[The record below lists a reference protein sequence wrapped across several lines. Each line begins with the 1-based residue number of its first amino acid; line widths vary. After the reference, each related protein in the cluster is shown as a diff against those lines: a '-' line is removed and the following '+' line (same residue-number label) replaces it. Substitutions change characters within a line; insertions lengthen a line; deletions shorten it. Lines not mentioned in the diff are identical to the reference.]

1 MAVFNDDLSVT
12 TFGNLYFH
20 NQNNPVNCTEDNLR
34 EDLYSASNR
43 LVAAFAH
50 QGYGETASRYG
61 EIQAR
66 VFYRTKNGNTQ
77 KVLQKPLIIVDGF
90 DPGDIRRIEDCD
102 CEADSDCASGYIDS
116 NGMFDSNSH
125 DSIVDLM
132 EYINENEQ
140 TDNLIRVLREI
151 LGFDVIIVN
160 QPTYFKNGVK
170 IDGGADFIERNGKA
184 LVTLIEQVNATLQQ
198 NSSTEQLVVIG
209 PSMGGQ
215 ISRYALAYME
225 KNNIPHNTKLWVS
238 FDSPHHGA
246 NIPMG
251 DQSLINLLS
260 SESEIAK
267 EQYKD
272 LLGSVAARQQL
283 IEFHKAVPYQI
294 GPFILSNLLVE
305 DSYLN
310 GQVPAQVLPM
320 NLGNPHYKEHYD
332 HQYNNGLPGSKG
344 FPVNLRKI
352 ALVNGS
358 LTGKTVGQH
367 NQNVLDLRGFQRVC
381 IKPMSWLG
389 LGGGPSICWTTKL
402 TEMKSNF
409 LPQTGSTST
418 VASFMKFGP
427 AGEGTTP
434 TISPN
439 LNNRGNMDIV
449 PGGLLDTQNLIAGAV
464 TGESIFSTR
473 GSFWQYTEDNL
484 LYWLSSALGRTWW
497 ETRNVK
503 QYHSFIPTFSSIA
516 HKQPNQSWFN
526 PLNRNLVCSDETYF
540 DSYYGESENTE
551 HVTLNY
557 SMVSWLL
564 KELQG
569 NEQDPYFPVNP
580 ANLEGSDIVCSTSSY
595 TYGFNDVCTIPGEV
609 ANWSVTNKLTILS
622 SGAYEVVVKGV
633 NGINGWATIT
643 ATFQNGVRVSKQ
655 VWVGKPTKPVVG
667 GIANAAQNSILT
679 YTANAQGSTSYDW
692 ILPGN
697 FQVVSYFNQNINEWQ
712 IKSEHINA
720 STIAPYT
727 GNPGQAGTIKVRAYN
742 QCGYSDWATMTVNFP
757 GQGGIGITPT
767 PPEGGN
773 NSGLIYRVAPNP
785 SSTVVHVD
793 LLDENIRPNGN
804 AVVRGDLFDYQGFHK
819 GEVQIINN
827 KAILDVSNLPKG
839 IYILRIS
846 VDGRFEG
853 HQIIVQ

>member
-1 MAVFNDDLSVT
+1 
-12 TFGNLYFH
+12 GNLYFH

-90 DPGDIRRIEDCD
+90 DPGDIRRIEVCD
-102 CEADSDCASGYIDS
+102 WEADSDCASGYIDS

-184 LVTLIEQVNATLQQ
+184 LATLIEQVNATLQQ

-260 SESEIAK
+260 SESEITK

-272 LLGSVAARQQL
+272 MLGSVAAKQQL

-367 NQNVLDLRGFQRVC
+367 NQNVLDLRGFQRV
-381 IKPMSWLG
+381 
-389 LGGGPSICWTTKL
+389 
-402 TEMKSNF
+402 
-409 LPQTGSTST
+409 
-418 VASFMKFGP
+418 
-427 AGEGTTP
+427 
-434 TISPN
+434 
-439 LNNRGNMDIV
+439 
-449 PGGLLDTQNLIAGAV
+449 
-464 TGESIFSTR
+464 
-473 GSFWQYTEDNL
+473 
-484 LYWLSSALGRTWW
+484 
-497 ETRNVK
+497 
-503 QYHSFIPTFSSIA
+503 
-516 HKQPNQSWFN
+516 
-526 PLNRNLVCSDETYF
+526 
-540 DSYYGESENTE
+540 
-551 HVTLNY
+551 
-557 SMVSWLL
+557 
-564 KELQG
+564 
-569 NEQDPYFPVNP
+569 
-580 ANLEGSDIVCSTSSY
+580 
-595 TYGFNDVCTIPGEV
+595 
-609 ANWSVTNKLTILS
+609 
-622 SGAYEVVVKGV
+622 
-633 NGINGWATIT
+633 
-643 ATFQNGVRVSKQ
+643 
-655 VWVGKPTKPVVG
+655 
-667 GIANAAQNSILT
+667 
-679 YTANAQGSTSYDW
+679 
-692 ILPGN
+692 
-697 FQVVSYFNQNINEWQ
+697 
-712 IKSEHINA
+712 
-720 STIAPYT
+720 
-727 GNPGQAGTIKVRAYN
+727 
-742 QCGYSDWATMTVNFP
+742 
-757 GQGGIGITPT
+757 
-767 PPEGGN
+767 
-773 NSGLIYRVAPNP
+773 
-785 SSTVVHVD
+785 
-793 LLDENIRPNGN
+793 
-804 AVVRGDLFDYQGFHK
+804 
-819 GEVQIINN
+819 
-827 KAILDVSNLPKG
+827 
-839 IYILRIS
+839 
-846 VDGRFEG
+846 
-853 HQIIVQ
+853 